1 MIKPIEAMMTSIQ
14 RSSPPKMAR
23 PANIPPN
30 SQMHI
35 LITNHR
41 SGMAK
46 TRMSRIRNDIAT
58 NLSMSPMWHSGFSI
72 NTGMPGKSFTRCVND
87 CESSPGSTPR

>member
-58 NLSMSPMWHSGFSI
+58 NLSMSPMAFRFFYKYRNAREIFH
-72 NTGMPGKSFTRCVND
+72 TLR
-87 CESSPGSTPR
+87 